1 MIALVVYFQG
11 IEFATNN
18 TGGDISV
25 KKYANETVIIPTAAA
40 TGGTSHQQYNISSGS
55 GDSQETDPC
64 QGKEKIKAM
73 LEDANITVDED
84 LCFRLPTW
92 KSVSNLYGNEPI
104 VYGMETCEAYR
115 ALIQQAGSGVLPMPR
130 VGGLYNTGTNAL
142 AWTFLDNLERIGEKD
157 LIGQLHPYELPWG
170 KHMEAVYRWNLTV
183 PFDNPESP
191 LYTLPI
197 IVVRDPYRWM
207 QAMCKKEYFVKW
219 KWSSHCPSLV
229 DEKTGA
235 PVPVQV
241 RPPVLLGKSTT
252 YASLADLWSAWNQQ
266 YVDATYPRLI
276 IRFEDYLFHGKQV
289 LEQIVQCAG
298 ITPRVRNYQYHVEP
312 AKKHGAATDFVTAI
326 IKYGTD
332 RSRSRGYDLAD
343 LEYARQKLDPELMRI
358 FQYKHPPK

>member
-1 MIALVVYFQG
+1 MIALVVYFQD
-11 IEFATNN
+11 IQSATKH
-18 TGGDISV
+18 TGGVASV
-25 KKYANETVIIPTAAA
+25 KYVNETVIPT
-40 TGGTSHQQYNISSGS
+40 GETSHQQSISSSS

-73 LEDANITVDED
+73 LEDANVTVDKD

-115 ALIQQAGSGVLPMPR
+115 ALIQQARVPPMPR

-157 LIGQLHPYELPWG
+157 LIGKLHPYELPWG
-170 KHMEAVYRWNLTV
+170 KHMETVYRWNLTV
-183 PFDNPESP
+183 PPDNPESP

-197 IVVRDPYRWM
+197 ILIRDPYRWI

-219 KWSSHCPSLV
+219 KWSRHCPNLV

-235 PVPVQV
+235 PVPVEV
-241 RPPVLLGKSTT
+241 KPPPLLGKSSTT
-252 YASLADLWSAWNQQ
+252 YASLADLWSVWNRE
-266 YVDATYPRLI
+266 YLEASYPRLI

-298 ITPRVRNYQYHVEP
+298 ITPRVQHYQYHVEP

-332 RSRSRGYDLAD
+332 RSRSRGYDLPD
-343 LEYARQKLDPELMRI
+343 LEYARQNLDPGLMRI
-358 FQYKHPPK
+358 FHYKHPK